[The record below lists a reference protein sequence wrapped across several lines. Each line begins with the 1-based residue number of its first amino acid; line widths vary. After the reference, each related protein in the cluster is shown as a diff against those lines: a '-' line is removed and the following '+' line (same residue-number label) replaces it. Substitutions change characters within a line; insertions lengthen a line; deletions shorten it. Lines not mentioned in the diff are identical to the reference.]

1 MDSWRFFELNG
12 ISHNALMLIIHD
24 TALWRKED
32 APPKRRVKRHF
43 QTPCFAVC
51 NIYITINFFLFLVLQ
66 YQNLYQND
74 QLCLNF
80 QIVYGFHGLSMLSEW
95 RVKHFKGIAVSIRS
109 HSVFWRQWRRV
120 SGCRDMTSYELNC
133 FAPICFMW
141 NIDVWIKTT
150 YL

>member
-1 MDSWRFFELNG
+1 MNLFMSYMDSWRFFELNG
-12 ISHNALMLIIHD
+12 ILHNALMLIIHD

-80 QIVYGFHGLSMLSEW
+80 QMVYGFYGLSTLSEW

-109 HSVFWRQWRRV
+109 HSVFWRQCLAETWRH
-120 SGCRDMTSYELNC
+120 N
-133 FAPICFMW
+133 
-141 NIDVWIKTT
+141 
-150 YL
+150 